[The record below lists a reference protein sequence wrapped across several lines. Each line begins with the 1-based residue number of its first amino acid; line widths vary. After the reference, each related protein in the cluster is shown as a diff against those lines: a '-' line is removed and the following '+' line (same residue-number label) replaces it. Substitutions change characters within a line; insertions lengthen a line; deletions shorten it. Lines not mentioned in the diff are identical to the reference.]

1 MADDAILAAI
11 NEMRGEMSELRSDM
25 SELRSDMTE
34 LRGNMSELRT
44 NVRGEITE
52 LRVAVMGRFDRMEER
67 FSQMA
72 DDVVVGMGRA
82 DRAHKAAD
90 NTRDELRALSTEV
103 ATLTRKQLRLEAQFH
118 EFTRPA

>member
-11 NEMRGEMSELRSDM
+11 NDLRADM
-25 SELRSDMTE
+25 
-34 LRGNMSELRT
+34 GELRT
-44 NVRGEITE
+44 NLRGEITE
-52 LRVAVMGRFDRMEER
+52 LRVAVMARFDRMEDR
-67 FSQMA
+67 FSQMS
-72 DDVVVGMGRA
+72 DDVVIGMGRA